1 ERRAAAQRVEG
12 VHAELH
18 DVKRM
23 RDELYAVVM
32 EFETQ
37 VAEVQKQVKDLH
49 HERHQLSEECAQK
62 QDVGLGILDMA
73 FT

>member
-1 ERRAAAQRVEG
+1 LNPQERRTTAQRAEG

-37 VAEVQKQVKDLH
+37 VRFLE
-49 HERHQLSEECAQK
+49 
-62 QDVGLGILDMA
+62 
-73 FT
+73 